1 MARDIEAVNT
11 IVIDGDDIQGLV
23 EDVLEDSSYLT
34 TSTLDDYMSDCGV
47 LTENDD
53 VWSLVEAEV
62 DGHVHA
68 SLDEYF
74 SSYGNGS
81 DRIQEH
87 VESTLPDWLLTQLD
101 EMPVDEGK
109 RCALGK
115 AFAEAVNRV
124 VATTD
129 TNVEWATKVEAL
141 EARVYALEEVI
152 YAMHNTWKNVNPRNP
167 ESPSNTA
174 REAYAAAITNG
185 LS

>member
-1 MARDIEAVNT
+1 MARDIETTV
-11 IVIDGDDIQGLV
+11 VVDGDEICEIVDDYLSESDYITGTN
-23 EDVLEDSSYLT
+23 LEDELSNR
-34 TSTLDDYMSDCGV
+34 GV
-47 LTENDD
+47 LTEDDD
-53 VWSLVEAEV
+53 VWSLVERDV
-62 DGHVHA
+62 DGHVMS

-87 VESTLPDWLLTQLD
+87 VEGTLPDWLLTQLD
-101 EMPVDEGK
+101 EMPADEGK

-115 AFAEAVNRV
+115 AFAEAVNKV

>member
-23 EDVLEDSSYLT
+23 EDVLEDSSYVT
-34 TSTLDDYMSDCGV
+34 TSTLDDYLSDCGV

-53 VWSLVEAEV
+53 VWSLVEADV

-129 TNVEWATKVEAL
+129 TNVEWAFKVEAL
-141 EARVYALEEVI
+141 EARVYALEQAI
-152 YAMHNTWKNVNPRNP
+152 TAMHNTWKNI
-167 ESPSNTA
+167 SPSDSATDA
-174 REAYAAAITNG
+174 VRITNG